1 MKSFSPLVNKET
13 YYDFTW
19 ASLGMLRVNESVA
32 IVQFRDVE
40 QNTLWNYLIIS
51 LMCTNFSEES
61 TCKRLNYNPRLKWLP
76 IMTRRTAKDSRVCST
91 SNHVNHVH
99 FVGELQSNVFNS
111 MQIQTSSSIP
121 LLRQI
126 NRN

>member
-1 MKSFSPLVNKET
+1 MKLSNHLT
-13 YYDFTW
+13 
-19 ASLGMLRVNESVA
+19 
-32 IVQFRDVE
+32 DVH
-40 QNTLWNYLIIS
+40 QLDDIQRRKYLQEAKLQPKVKVVIYHDTENS
-51 LMCTNFSEES
+51 
-61 TCKRLNYNPRLKWLP
+61 
-76 IMTRRTAKDSRVCST
+76 KDS